1 MSSGANTLHPRE
13 LDPSRSQMAALELE
27 VAARERDLAALKH
40 ELQQLQSRYLSD
52 VGPLYAELARL
63 EGAVRD
69 EEIRAGLRPA
79 HLPDVETDSNED
91 DEDDGDDERPV
102 SGAGCTNRGA
112 PSVDLKKMFREV
124 ARAVHPDLAMD
135 ERARW
140 RRHSLMAEANRAYA
154 ERDEDRLRL
163 IMSTWER
170 SPDAVVGDDPEAEA
184 LRVQRRIALLGDRLV
199 AITAEFADLR
209 GSAIARLKRRIDET
223 RAQGWDLFAEM
234 LRSVERDIASAKA
247 RLAALQRR
255 RS

>member
-1 MSSGANTLHPRE
+1 MSSGANTLYPRE

-27 VAARERDLAALKH
+27 VATRERDLAALKH
-40 ELQQLQSRYLSD
+40 ELQQLQSRYLGD

-79 HLPDVETDSNED
+79 HLPDVEVNSDEGDED
-91 DEDDGDDERPV
+91 DEKPA

-184 LRVQRRIALLGDRLV
+184 LRVQRRIAILGDRLI
-199 AITAEFADLR
+199 AINAEFAD
-209 GSAIARLKRRIDET
+209 
-223 RAQGWDLFAEM
+223 
-234 LRSVERDIASAKA
+234 
-247 RLAALQRR
+247 
-255 RS
+255 